1 MCGSGYNIFR
11 FKYVEITNNWEHAQI
26 LILKNENGDEPWG
39 SGGWETKVPKTREP
53 KKEGKIR
60 YKLFCHEKNKVRAS
74 FDKHN
79 IYIG

>member
-60 YKLFCHEKNKVRAS
+60 NLTARWLPVWFRTCV
-74 FDKHN
+74 
-79 IYIG
+79 